1 VDESQRTRLP
11 AMADATDELLAS
23 RAAEGDERAF
33 EVIVRRHG
41 SLMRAYAARIL
52 GGATDADDVVQTAFI
67 TAWNKLPELADGAAL
82 KAWLMRIT
90 SHAAIDRIRARKDHG
105 VLEDYDAPTPESK
118 SPAVLAE
125 NRSQL
130 DALSGALEK
139 LPQIQRQ
146 CWIMREVGGE
156 SYDEI
161 AQHLGVPLS
170 TVRGALSRARTGLMT
185 EMEAWR

>member
-1 VDESQRTRLP
+1 MNDLQRTRLP
-11 AMADATDELLAS
+11 GLADATDAVLAV
-23 RAAEGDERAF
+23 RAAQGDERAF
-33 EVIVRRHG
+33 EMIVRRHG

-52 GGATDADDVVQTAFI
+52 GGWADSDDVVQTAFI
-67 TAWNKLPELADGAAL
+67 TAWNKLPDLADGTAL

-90 SHAAIDRIRARKDHG
+90 SHAAIDRIRARKDHSS
-105 VLEDYDAPTPESK
+105 LEDYDAPTPESK
-118 SPAVLAE
+118 SPAAIAE
-125 NRSQL
+125 NHSQIE
-130 DALSGALEK
+130 ALSGALEK

-161 AQHLGVPLS
+161 AKQLDVPLS
-170 TVRGALSRARTGLMT
+170 TVRGALSRARAGLIT